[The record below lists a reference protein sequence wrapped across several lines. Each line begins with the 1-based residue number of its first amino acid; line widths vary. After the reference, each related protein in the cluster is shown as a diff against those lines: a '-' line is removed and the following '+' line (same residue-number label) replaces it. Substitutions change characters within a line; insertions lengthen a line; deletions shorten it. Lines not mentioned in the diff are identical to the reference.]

1 MVVIDIDTINL
12 IFDDKS
18 KSKNKN
24 NRNILYNTLKSDE
37 TISETL
43 HVISVISNICNFKRR
58 YELMK
63 QFIERMEEFK
73 NIKLYIVELAY
84 GDQQFEITSDSNPC
98 HLQLRVEHALWH
110 KENLINLG
118 IKHLLPVNWKA
129 VAWIDSDIEFENIN
143 WPLDTLKI
151 LTKFDLVQLFTN
163 CFDLNEHEIPMSIF
177 QSFGYKYCNGEKFEH
192 IRGINYWHPGYAWAC
207 TRDFYEKIGGLY
219 EKGIIGSGDYIL
231 TQSILNNVAC
241 GDNSLKKFYSDL
253 KKYVDNIYSFH
264 FNIGFTPGNIRHFFH
279 GCKSKRKYIER
290 NQILIKYDYDPINHI
305 KYDENGILIL
315 TENISHNFI
324 NDILEYFKQRDE
336 DEYYEL
342 IKK

>member
-18 KSKNKN
+18 KNKNKN
-24 NRNILYNTLKSDE
+24 NRNLLYNTLKSDE
-37 TISETL
+37 IISETL

-63 QFIERMEEFK
+63 QFIERIEEFK
-73 NIKLYIVELAY
+73 NIKFYIVELAY
-84 GDQQFEITSDSNPC
+84 GDQQFEITSDSNPS

-163 CFDLNEHEIPMSIF
+163 CFDL
-177 QSFGYKYCNGEKFEH
+177 
-192 IRGINYWHPGYAWAC
+192 HP
-207 TRDFYEKIGGLY
+207 
-219 EKGIIGSGDYIL
+219 
-231 TQSILNNVAC
+231 
-241 GDNSLKKFYSDL
+241 
-253 KKYVDNIYSFH
+253 
-264 FNIGFTPGNIRHFFH
+264 
-279 GCKSKRKYIER
+279 
-290 NQILIKYDYDPINHI
+290 
-305 KYDENGILIL
+305 
-315 TENISHNFI
+315 
-324 NDILEYFKQRDE
+324 
-336 DEYYEL
+336 
-342 IKK
+342 